1 MGYHMSRNRVVGLF
15 LMLAVPA
22 GTAEGQYAP
31 RIERLNI
38 PDSSSEYLFVAGMIQ
53 KGLFFVGVVGVVVGV
68 VSVAARFY
76 IHRTA
81 TTDPAKLAQNDP
93 WVRAY
98 LREKQG
104 GTAAGPGPVGPP
116 EVPPDAI
123 RAADDRPRPPFEHG

>member
-1 MGYHMSRNRVVGLF
+1 MNRARVTALF
-15 LMLAVPA
+15 LLLAVA
-22 GTAEGQYAP
+22 GTAHGQYAP

-53 KGLFFVGVVGVVVGV
+53 KGLFFVGVVGVVVAV

-104 GTAAGPGPVGPP
+104 GSAGGTAARPEPVSPP
-116 EVPPDAI
+116 EAPPDAV
-123 RAADDRPRPPFEHG
+123 RADDLPRSV